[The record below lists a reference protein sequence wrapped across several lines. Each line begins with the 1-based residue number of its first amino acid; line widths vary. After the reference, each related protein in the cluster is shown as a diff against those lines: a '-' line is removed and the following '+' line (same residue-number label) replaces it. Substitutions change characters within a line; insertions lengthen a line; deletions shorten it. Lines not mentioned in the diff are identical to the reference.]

1 MKELVEHRV
10 NGLVVI
16 NGQKQ
21 VKGIVSLQD
30 IAAAT
35 IPRQFRHN
43 IRMAAAMYRPGFFT
57 EMCQQLKDKPVS
69 SVMRREFV
77 TVSLDDNIMAVT
89 ADFLKNDL
97 YIVPVIEKK
106 QLVGIVTRSEIK
118 KAIVY
123 GMRDNPTES

>member
-1 MKELVEHRV
+1 MEHRV

-16 NGQKQ
+16 NGQNQ

>member
-16 NGQKQ
+16 NSQKQ